1 MEVSVAL
8 SVSFCFLYMKFSLLV
23 IWDRLIG
30 AMVVNGLE
38 GRGEQRYGM
47 RGPWG
52 DVGDGGGCDEDV
64 MRF

>member
-1 MEVSVAL
+1 M
-8 SVSFCFLYMKFSLLV
+8 
-23 IWDRLIG
+23 G